1 MEGDDLIVIVDFGM
15 GNLKSIQKALMD
27 LNVDVQISGN
37 PSAIEQA
44 ERLILP
50 GVGAFA
56 DGMRNLR
63 SLGLE
68 KTIYDLVLN
77 KKRPILGICLGMQL
91 LATKGSEGGE
101 TAGLNILPGE
111 VVRLENGSA
120 KERIPHVGWNE
131 VSIVRQAALFAQ
143 IPDKSDFYFSHS
155 YHLKPYDKR
164 NIVGTTQYCGH
175 FVSTI
180 NSDNIWGV
188 QFHPEKSG
196 PLGKLLLKNF
206 MTC

>member
-1 MEGDDLIVIVDFGM
+1 MEVDDLIVIVDFGM
-15 GNLKSIQKALMD
+15 GNLKSILKALVD

-37 PSAIEQA
+37 PSVIEQA

-50 GVGAFA
+50 GVGAFT

-63 SLGLE
+63 SLGLD
-68 KTIYDLVLN
+68 KTISDLVLN

-91 LATKGSEGGE
+91 LATKGTEGGE
-101 TAGLNILPGE
+101 TAGLDILPGE

-120 KERIPHVGWNE
+120 TERIPHVGWNE
-131 VSIVRQAALFAQ
+131 VAIVRQATLFAE
-143 IPDKSDFYFSHS
+143 IPDKSDFYFVHS
-155 YHLKPYDKR
+155 YHLKPYDER
-164 NIVGTTQYCGH
+164 NIVGTTHYCGH
-175 FVSTI
+175 FVSAI
-180 NSDNIWGV
+180 NSGNVWGV

-206 MTC
+206 ITC